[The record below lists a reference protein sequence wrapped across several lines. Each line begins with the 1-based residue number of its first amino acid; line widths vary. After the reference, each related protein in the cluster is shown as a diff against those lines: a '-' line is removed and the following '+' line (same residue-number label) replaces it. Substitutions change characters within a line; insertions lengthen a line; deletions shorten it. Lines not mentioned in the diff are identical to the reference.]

1 MKMTQ
6 VFALRATRL
15 ASVAALA
22 ALLAACGSSVK
33 LDEAPVSERSA
44 AAAGSTEGSAGA
56 GGLGQR
62 SISGVQAEGFKP
74 GQAPANVG
82 RVVYFEFD
90 SFAVRPEFNSVIEG
104 HAKFLNGNS
113 QRRVNLE
120 GHTDE
125 RGGREYNLALGQ
137 KRAEAVRRALAVSG
151 VSDGQMEAVS
161 YGEEKPAA
169 QGGGEDAWAKNRRVE
184 LTYR

>member
-1 MKMTQ
+1 MTQ
-6 VFALRATRL
+6 VLAYRATRL
-15 ASVAALA
+15 VSVAALA

-33 LDEAPVSERSA
+33 LDDAPVSDRSA
-44 AAAGSTEGSAGA
+44 SAASAADGAAGA

-62 SISGVQAEGFKP
+62 GISGVQADGFTP

-82 RVVYFEFD
+82 RVVYFDFD
-90 SFAVRPEFNSVIEG
+90 SFAVRPEFNSLIEG
-104 HAKFLNGNS
+104 HAKFINGNS

-151 VSDGQMEAVS
+151 VSDVQMEAVS

-169 QGGGEDAWAKNRRVE
+169 QGGSEEAWSKNRRVE